1 MRIIF
6 CAIISIIAITIAFSQ
21 DKNSLN
27 TYLIPKEAKRDKD
40 LVHHL
45 LDSSNKYA
53 WVKPEL
59 GLAYSNDA
67 LAVSQELNYNEG
79 IAMSYIAISANLR
92 QMGDYAG
99 SMDLAFRA
107 LNIFKR
113 ENNINGIGFA
123 QYSLGGVYKDQ
134 GDYEHAI
141 EYFKTSNNTTYIM
154 DVDSTIHI
162 MHLRLS
168 LKQYRAFYSIEMA
181 DCYIESGRDS
191 AIVYARES
199 FSDLSKN
206 GDWQFPFYIM
216 GKTHMSLQNYDS
228 ALYYYQAG
236 LNYTGTQNPTDI
248 SKIRIGIAKTFQK
261 MGMLDSTIVHA
272 NQAIEVAYNMSYLRG
287 VNEASEILAY
297 AYEKIN
303 PAKSI
308 QYYKLNKITG
318 DSLFNQQKTRDIQS
332 FAFRQQLEDREI
344 QQRLAETEIQ
354 YKNRLN
360 IYILSGG
367 LSILLIVSLGLWR
380 RSVFKQ
386 KALTLV
392 NKQKQEIENQKVKV
406 EDALQTLQTTQ
417 YQLVQSE
424 KMASLGELTAG
435 IAHEIQNPLNFVNN
449 FSEVN
454 EELLI
459 EMKDELDKGNVEDAK
474 AIAGD
479 AIENQQKILHHGKR
493 ADAIV
498 KGMLQH
504 SRTSSGQKELTD
516 INTLCDEYLRL
527 AYHGLRAKDKAFN
540 AKFETNFDSTLPKLN
555 VVPQDIG
562 RVILNLISNAF
573 YAVNER
579 ANLSTGQAGNQQLTT
594 TNQPYEPTV
603 TVSTK
608 KLSEKIEIRVK
619 DNGNGIPDHIKEKIF
634 QPFFTTKPTGQ
645 GTGLGLSLSYDI
657 VKAHGG
663 EIKMQSEI
671 GEGTEFSIQL
681 PNE

>member
-6 CAIISIIAITIAFSQ
+6 CAIISIIAITITFSQ

-27 TYLIPKEAKRDKD
+27 TYLIPKEAKRDKN

-79 IAMSYIAISANLR
+79 IAMSYISISANLR

-107 LNIFKR
+107 LNMFKK
-113 ENNINGIGFA
+113 ENNINGIGYA
-123 QYSLGGVYKDQ
+123 QYGLGGVYKDQ

-141 EYFKTSNNTTYIM
+141 EYFKNSNNTTYIM

-168 LKQYRAFYSIEMA
+168 LKQYRAFYGIEMA
-181 DCYIESGRDS
+181 DCYTEIGRDS

-199 FSDLSKN
+199 FSYLSKS

-216 GKTHMSLQNYDS
+216 GKTHMSLKNYDS
-228 ALYYYQAG
+228 ALYYYRAG
-236 LNYTGTQNPTDI
+236 LNYTGTQNSTDI

-406 EDALQTLQTTQ
+406 EDALQTLKTTQ

-449 FSEVN
+449 FSEVSKEMIEELKAERLKVKAERDEGLE
-454 EELLI
+454 EELLNDI
-459 EMKDELDKGNVEDAK
+459 N
-474 AIAGD
+474 
-479 AIENQQKILHHGKR
+479 ENLQKIHHHGQR
-493 ADAIV
+493 ASVIV
-498 KGMLQH
+498 KGMLEH
-504 SRTSSGQKELTD
+504 SRTSDGKKELTD
-516 INTLCDEYLRL
+516 FNALADEYLRL
-527 AYHGLRAKDKAFN
+527 AYHGLRANDKSFN
-540 AKFETNFDSTLPKLN
+540 AEFNTAFDPELPVVP

-562 RVILNLISNAF
+562 RVLLNLINNAF
-573 YAVNER
+573 YAVDQR
-579 ANLSTGQAGNQQLTT
+579 ARQGQDKK
-594 TNQPYEPTV
+594 YIPTV
-603 TVSTK
+603 TVGTRA
-608 KLSEKIEIRVK
+608 LDGKIEVTVS
-619 DNGNGIPDHIKEKIF
+619 DNGSGIPEHIREKIF
-634 QPFFTTKPTGQ
+634 QPFFTTKPTGE

-657 VKAHGG
+657 ITKGHGG
-663 EIKMQSEI
+663 RLEVDTTK
-671 GEGTEFSIQL
+671 GVGTEFIVQL
-681 PNE
+681 PIV